1 MFSLN
6 WAKVHAQTSQTAFA
20 GNFLFEMI
28 LTRMNEL
35 CRRNLFRP
43 FTGYQYQLFVATT
56 SLLNLCRKLPNI
68 IFFFFTFNIGTECP
82 DGKSFWNDHSGIYF
96 VPSTMTEPNLSRF
109 LMQIYQ
115 FGKWKFSRSEYT
127 RRDGIVSENQN
138 LLPKNLEPC
147 QTYHRLE
154 ALGPSRPLLLLL
166 AGGPSTGKHHNTGQH
181 HNTG

>member
-56 SLLNLCRKLPNI
+56 SLLNLCRKLPFS
-68 IFFFFTFNIGTECP
+68 FFSSHSTLEL
-82 DGKSFWNDHSGIYF
+82 DVQMGKA
-96 VPSTMTEPNLSRF
+96 
-109 LMQIYQ
+109 
-115 FGKWKFSRSEYT
+115 FGMITVEY
-127 RRDGIVSENQN
+127 ILFPAQ
-138 LLPKNLEPC
+138 
-147 QTYHRLE
+147 
-154 ALGPSRPLLLLL
+154 
-166 AGGPSTGKHHNTGQH
+166 
-181 HNTG
+181 